1 MLNIRPREL
10 ANINQYQ
17 VILENIEQFH
27 MTSEVDG
34 WYERQAHMTKL
45 SQECHFQ
52 KVGFV
57 YCYFHNTADMIWF
70 ALVAKPYQIFWV
82 KYVFSE
88 GRLLN
93 QPAASTEVLMI
104 FKFSTA
110 SIPGENKNT
119 STPAWLKAWGTYRNI
134 FPKCSPI
141 VSIHTPLLLLLPVA
155 VSLVWPDNF

>member
-1 MLNIRPREL
+1 MINYSWLMLNDRPRKL

-57 YCYFHNTADMIWF
+57 YCYFHNTADMI
-70 ALVAKPYQIFWV
+70 
-82 KYVFSE
+82 
-88 GRLLN
+88 
-93 QPAASTEVLMI
+93 
-104 FKFSTA
+104 
-110 SIPGENKNT
+110 
-119 STPAWLKAWGTYRNI
+119 
-134 FPKCSPI
+134 
-141 VSIHTPLLLLLPVA
+141 
-155 VSLVWPDNF
+155 